1 MRDAHSP
8 RVRRSSPTLAIT
20 MNRIA
25 TAALVSANVL
35 VLALLSAYGVLV
47 SLPGYG
53 GERSLLVV
61 ATLLCVGAPHAAL
74 LYGRRASTA
83 QLGTAVAI
91 VMNVVWAL
99 LLLAA
104 GAAAATGLA
113 GLAALLIVIAPEFV
127 IVCINT
133 VALAR
138 KSYGRWLTGRS
149 SGPPLASADLQR

>member
-1 MRDAHSP
+1 
-8 RVRRSSPTLAIT
+8 

-35 VLALLSAYGVLV
+35 VLALLAAYGLSV
-47 SLPGYG
+47 SLQEYG
-53 GERSLLVV
+53 GKWSLLVV
-61 ATLLCVGAPHAAL
+61 ATLLGIGAPHAAL

-91 VMNVVWAL
+91 ILNVVWAL

-104 GAAAATGLA
+104 GAASATGLA
-113 GLAALLIVIAPEFV
+113 GLAALLIIIAPDFV

-138 KSYGRWLTGRS
+138 KSHGRWLTS
-149 SGPPLASADLQR
+149 PIWTPPQRQETDR